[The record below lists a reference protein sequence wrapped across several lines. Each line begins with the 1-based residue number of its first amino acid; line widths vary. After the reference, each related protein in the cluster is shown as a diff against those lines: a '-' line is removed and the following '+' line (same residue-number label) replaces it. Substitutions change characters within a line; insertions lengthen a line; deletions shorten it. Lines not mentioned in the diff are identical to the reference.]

1 MTVFR
6 LILYSGFRTA
16 LDDWVSRR
24 PTTNRSVSL
33 AWQKYG
39 WVAHHAGARCDIYVD
54 GDLLCFFIG
63 DDLVKTATR
72 TGRAEIRNNGAFV
85 PPNGLTTN
93 QRGRRGWMRLT
104 KWQIEDKA
112 RPRVLGSRLVSD
124 PVSTA
129 RSSTRDVV
137 RDASNAATD
146 TAVVSYTVRYV
157 RLPDVARSR
166 HACSQR
172 RQTSA
177 QMRQ

>member
-1 MTVFR
+1 VFR

-33 AWQKYG
+33 AWQKYA

-85 PPNGLTTN
+85 PPNGLTAN
-93 QRGRRGWMRLT
+93 PEGS
-104 KWQIEDKA
+104 
-112 RPRVLGSRLVSD
+112 PRM
-124 PVSTA
+124 
-129 RSSTRDVV
+129 
-137 RDASNAATD
+137 DAAHE
-146 TAVVSYTVRYV
+146 
-157 RLPDVARSR
+157 VAN
-166 HACSQR
+166 R
-172 RQTSA
+172 RQSQTSCIGESA
-177 QMRQ
+177 RQ